1 MFSLKNW
8 LRGSRLKCA
17 AVTPVGPGH
26 AQRAREC
33 RASIEAAWREH
44 PGPFSGLQFHFI
56 DDGRGEL
63 GRSRARNV
71 GVEAARQTGADW
83 IFFLDADDFM
93 TPRAFSIFGEYADR
107 FDAVWGLMAIKPPD
121 SVDYHVRF
129 PQALTLRSVDE
140 LLLLDPFMT
149 LLMGHFVRT
158 SVAVDLPFDETLD
171 AGEDFDYYIR
181 AWEKYRCTKVAQVLS
196 VNRSDQHSSGPRA
209 ATADQWRVSA
219 SARLAAALDK
229 RNLQRDSDRA
239 VAAVNRCSQEA
250 QAFNRARHDAGAD
263 RLTLLAERLPY
274 CGRVEVTDCV
284 GGKFELVSDNDD
296 LVALS
301 VAWTGEYWPVAS
313 RLWQVLAADAQ
324 LILDVGAYT
333 GYFGLLAAR
342 AAATA
347 DIVCFEPVAA
357 NFARL
362 EMNLAL
368 NHAHN
373 VRAIKAAVA
382 GADAVMILRVPS
394 DSGMLPLHATLL
406 DDGRSSVRCEHVEA
420 ASIDSV
426 VAGRARSGAS
436 LVRIAAEGIAGDIV
450 AGMVQTIR
458 AASPNLLFSSIDAG
472 HVLRLDGELRQH
484 GYRFYLV
491 DESDSS
497 IVANQA
503 MAPAAEAGRISGWAT
518 RCSPDDVARI
528 IAAAYCNAGKTA
540 AC

>member
-44 PGPFSGLQFHFI
+44 PGPFSGLEFHFI

-63 GRSRARNV
+63 GRSRARNA
-71 GVEAARQTGADW
+71 GVAAARQAGADW
-83 IFFLDADDFM
+83 IFFLDADDLM

-121 SVDYHVRF
+121 SADYHVRF

-158 SVAVDLPFDETLD
+158 GVAVDLPFDETLD

-219 SARLAAALDK
+219 SARLAAALEN

-263 RLTLLAERLPY
+263 SLMLLAGRLPY
-274 CGRVEVTDCV
+274 RGRVEVTDCV
-284 GGKFELVSDNDD
+284 GGKFELFTDNDD

-301 VAWTGEYWPVAS
+301 IAWTGEYWPVAS

-373 VRAIKAAVA
+373 VRAMKAAVA
-382 GADAVMILRVPS
+382 GADAAMTLRVPTIAECCLCTRLCS
-394 DSGMLPLHATLL
+394 MTDT
-406 DDGRSSVRCEHVEA
+406 RSCA
-420 ASIDSV
+420 ASTSK
-426 VAGRARSGAS
+426 
-436 LVRIAAEGIAGDIV
+436 
-450 AGMVQTIR
+450 Q
-458 AASPNLLFSSIDAG
+458 
-472 HVLRLDGELRQH
+472 
-484 GYRFYLV
+484 
-491 DESDSS
+491 
-497 IVANQA
+497 
-503 MAPAAEAGRISGWAT
+503 
-518 RCSPDDVARI
+518 
-528 IAAAYCNAGKTA
+528 
-540 AC
+540 

>member
-44 PGPFSGLQFHFI
+44 PGPFSGLEFNFI

-63 GRSRARNV
+63 GRSRARNA
-71 GVEAARQTGADW
+71 GVAAARQAGADW
-83 IFFLDADDFM
+83 IFFLDADDLM

-121 SVDYHVRF
+121 SADYHVRF

-219 SARLAAALDK
+219 SARLAAALEK

-263 RLTLLAERLPY
+263 SLMLLAGRLPY
-274 CGRVEVTDCV
+274 RGRVEVTDCV
-284 GGKFELVSDNDD
+284 GGKFELFTDNDD

-301 VAWTGEYWPVAS
+301 IAWTGEYWPVAS

-324 LILDVGAYT
+324 LILDIGAYT

-347 DIVCFEPVAA
+347 EIVCFEPVAA

-368 NHAHN
+368 NLAHN
-373 VRAIKAAVA
+373 VCAMKAAVA
-382 GADAVMILRVPS
+382 GADAAMTLRVPT
-394 DSGMLPLHATLL
+394 DSGVLPWHATLL
-406 DDGRSSVRCEHVEA
+406 DDANPSLRCEQIEA
-420 ASIDSV
+420 VCIDSV
-426 VAGRARSGAS
+426 VANRAKSGS
-436 LVRIAAEGIAGDIV
+436 NLVRIATEGIAGDIV

-458 AASPNLLFSSIDAG
+458 AASPDLLFSSIDAG

-484 GYRFYLV
+484 GYRFYFV

-497 IVANQA
+497 VVTGQPLV
-503 MAPAAEAGRISGWAT
+503 PAAEGSRISGWAT
-518 RCSPDDVARI
+518 RRSPGDVTRI

>member
-263 RLTLLAERLPY
+263 SLMSYLQTGRFEDAIDSFVLAIHFRPRFPEALHNQALAALQRREFAQAVCCLERALEQRPEFAAAHNTLGYVLTHQTDEFRKGADHVRRALELTPEDPEVMCNYCAVLTQEGRAAEALDLCETLLARHPEMHEARLNRSFAQLKL
-274 CGRVEVTDCV
+274 GR
-284 GGKFELVSDNDD
+284 FD
-296 LVALS
+296 LACL
-301 VAWTGEYWPVAS
+301 
-313 RLWQVLAADAQ
+313 RLWSTAQ
-324 LILDVGAYT
+324 
-333 GYFGLLAAR
+333 
-342 AAATA
+342 
-347 DIVCFEPVAA
+347 
-357 NFARL
+357 
-362 EMNLAL
+362 
-368 NHAHN
+368 
-373 VRAIKAAVA
+373 
-382 GADAVMILRVPS
+382 
-394 DSGMLPLHATLL
+394 
-406 DDGRSSVRCEHVEA
+406 
-420 ASIDSV
+420 
-426 VAGRARSGAS
+426 
-436 LVRIAAEGIAGDIV
+436 
-450 AGMVQTIR
+450 
-458 AASPNLLFSSIDAG
+458 
-472 HVLRLDGELRQH
+472 
-484 GYRFYLV
+484 
-491 DESDSS
+491 
-497 IVANQA
+497 
-503 MAPAAEAGRISGWAT
+503 
-518 RCSPDDVARI
+518 
-528 IAAAYCNAGKTA
+528 
-540 AC
+540 

>member
-1 MFSLKNW
+1 
-8 LRGSRLKCA
+8 
-17 AVTPVGPGH
+17 
-26 AQRAREC
+26 
-33 RASIEAAWREH
+33 
-44 PGPFSGLQFHFI
+44 
-56 DDGRGEL
+56 
-63 GRSRARNV
+63 
-71 GVEAARQTGADW
+71 
-83 IFFLDADDFM
+83 
-93 TPRAFSIFGEYADR
+93 
-107 FDAVWGLMAIKPPD
+107 
-121 SVDYHVRF
+121 VRF

-263 RLTLLAERLPY
+263 SLILLAERLPY

-301 VAWTGEYWPVAS
+301 IAWTGEYWPVAS

-420 ASIDSV
+420 VSIDSV

-497 IVANQA
+497 IVAKKP
-503 MAPAAEAGRISGWAT
+503 MVPAAEARRISGWAT
-518 RCSPDDVARI
+518 RRSPADVARI

>member
-26 AQRAREC
+26 AQRACEC

-219 SARLAAALDK
+219 SARLAAALEK

-263 RLTLLAERLPY
+263 SLMLLAERLPY
-274 CGRVEVTDCV
+274 RGRVEVTDCV
-284 GGKFELVSDNDD
+284 GGKFELFTDNDD

-301 VAWTGEYWPVAS
+301 IAWTGEYWPVAS

-324 LILDVGAYT
+324 LILDIGAYT

-347 DIVCFEPVAA
+347 EIVCFEPVAA

-368 NHAHN
+368 NLAHN
-373 VRAIKAAVA
+373 VCAMKAAVA
-382 GADAVMILRVPS
+382 GADAAMTLRVPT
-394 DSGMLPLHATLL
+394 DSGVLPWHATLL
-406 DDGRSSVRCEHVEA
+406 DDANPSLRCEQIEA
-420 ASIDSV
+420 VCIDSV
-426 VAGRARSGAS
+426 VANRAKSGS
-436 LVRIAAEGIAGDIV
+436 NLVRIATEGIAGEII
-450 AGMVQTIR
+450 AGMAETIL
-458 AASPNLLFSSIDAG
+458 AAPPDLLFSSIDAG
-472 HVLRLDGELRQH
+472 HAQRLDGELRQH

-497 IVANQA
+497 IVVNHPTV
-503 MAPAAEAGRISGWAT
+503 PAAEAGRISGWAT
-518 RCSPDDVARI
+518 RRSPDDVARI

-540 AC
+540 AS

>member
-33 RASIEAAWREH
+33 RASIEAAWHEH
-44 PGPFSGLQFHFI
+44 AGPFSGLEFHFI

-63 GRSRARNV
+63 GRSRARNA
-71 GVEAARQTGADW
+71 GVAAARQSEADW
-83 IFFLDADDFM
+83 IFFLDADDLM
-93 TPRAFSIFGEYADR
+93 TPRAFSIFDEYADR
-107 FDAVWGLMAIKPPD
+107 FDAVWGLMAIKPPE

-229 RNLQRDSDRA
+229 RDLQRDSDRA

-263 RLTLLAERLPY
+263 SLMLLAERLPY
-274 CGRVEVTDCV
+274 RGRVEVTDCV
-284 GGKFELVSDNDD
+284 GGKFELFTDNDD

-301 VAWTGEYWPVAS
+301 IAWTGEYWPVAS

-373 VRAIKAAVA
+373 VRAMKVAVA
-382 GADAVMILRVPS
+382 GADAEMILRVPS
-394 DSGMLPLHATLL
+394 NSGVLPLHATLL
-406 DDGRSSVRCEHVEA
+406 DDGRSSVRCEQVKA
-420 ASIDSV
+420 VSIDSV
-426 VAGRARSGAS
+426 VADRARSGAS

-458 AASPNLLFSSIDAG
+458 AASPDLLFSSIDAG
-472 HVLRLDGELRQH
+472 HILRLDGELRQH

-497 IVANQA
+497 IVANQP
-503 MAPAAEAGRISGWAT
+503 MVPAAEAGRISGWAT